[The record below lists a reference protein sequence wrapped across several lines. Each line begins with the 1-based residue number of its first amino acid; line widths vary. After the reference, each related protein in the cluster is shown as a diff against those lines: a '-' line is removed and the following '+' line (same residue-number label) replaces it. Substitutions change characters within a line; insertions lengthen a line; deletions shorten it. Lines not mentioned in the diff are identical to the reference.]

1 MFSSWW
7 SRTPKVLVFAG
18 LLAAAF
24 AVFASRPA
32 PTTASAAASTDFYPG
47 PCSKAP
53 TDVVIHYRG
62 GTSGCTDTNRKAC
75 QPGEVIEFTAT
86 SASYNFAVCDTFT
99 WNFGDGT
106 TATTLWPSVTRQFT
120 GNSSRTVRLSVS
132 NSFAPAGVIAGTV
145 EVPPAATS
153 SCTANANTLCFVN
166 GRYMVTL
173 DASDTGRSN
182 KTAIGEAN
190 VQTGNTGYF
199 TLSGLTQSTQNPEV
213 VVKVL
218 DVSSFLPQ
226 LNPPSWVF
234 YGGLTDLEYFVNVL
248 DTTTG
253 LVRQYHKFPGTVQ
266 NGFDT
271 GSGQEPKG
279 AIDVG
284 GQNAICPA
292 IPKQITTASEA
303 PSTCTASSS
312 QLCLL
317 GGRFKV
323 TLQATNRNPG
333 ADNGK
338 QAAGVTVPKNDLFG
352 FFSIPGLTGDATNL
366 EAFVKVVDA
375 TSFTG
380 KYWLFFGTLTNFE
393 LNITVTDTKTGQKK
407 TYVRGGTSPDNSC
420 GAADTS
426 AFPF

>member
-1 MFSSWW
+1 MFSRWW

-24 AVFASRPA
+24 AVFASRP
-32 PTTASAAASTDFYPG
+32 TATATFAAASTDFYPG

-62 GTSGCTDTNRKAC
+62 GTSGCSDTNGKAC
-75 QPGEVIEFTAT
+75 QPGEVVEFTAT
-86 SASYNFAVCDTFT
+86 SATYNFAVCDTFT

-132 NSFAPAGVIAGTV
+132 NSFAPAGVSGGTV
-145 EVPPAATS
+145 AVPPSATS

-173 DASDTGRSN
+173 DAADVPSRSN

-190 VQTGNTGYF
+190 VQTPDTGYF
-199 TLSGLTQSTQNPEV
+199 TLSGLTGSTQNPEV

-218 DVSSFLPQ
+218 DVSSFAPQ

-234 YGGLTDLEYFVNVL
+234 YGGLTDLEYFVNVM

-253 LVRQYHKFPGTVQ
+253 LVRQYHKYPGSVQ

-271 GSGQEPKG
+271 GNGQEPKG
-279 AIDVG
+279 AVETAAN
-284 GQNAICPA
+284 QVCQQTP
-292 IPKQITTASEA
+292 QVTTTTEA
-303 PSTCTASSS
+303 AGACTPSSS
-312 QLCLL
+312 QLCLV
-317 GGRFKV
+317 GGRYKV

-338 QAAGVTVPKNDLFG
+338 QAPGVTVPKNDLFG
-352 FFSIPGLTGDATNL
+352 FYSIPGLTGNPNNL
-366 EAFVKVVDA
+366 EAFVKILDTRSV
-375 TSFTG
+375 FG
-380 KYWLFFGTLTNFE
+380 KDWVFFGTLTNFE
-393 LNITVTDTKTGQKK
+393 LNIKVTETATGKSK
-407 TYVRGGTSPDNSC
+407 TYFRAGTSPGNTC